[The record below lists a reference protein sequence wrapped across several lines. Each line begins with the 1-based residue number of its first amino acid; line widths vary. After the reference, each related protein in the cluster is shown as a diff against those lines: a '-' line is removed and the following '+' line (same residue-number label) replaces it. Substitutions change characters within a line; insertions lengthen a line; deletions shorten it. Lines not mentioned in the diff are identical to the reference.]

1 MASGSWDHIKAGNT
15 KRLSSFSLIS
25 LPTTVA
31 YKSAT
36 AVTTAPETLRRTE
49 SYYRPPD
56 KSSGATAHRVYY
68 TKEEPMDKT
77 KTATYPHHESLRLVN
92 FTAFADA
99 SFAFSPTVN
108 IFVGENGTGKTHL
121 MKVLYAVQ
129 YACSRKGRTNL
140 LSPLFATFQCERL
153 ALLVRNEARHN
164 TVGLSGN
171 WNDEGWDFTVE
182 YDADDRDWGY
192 YSQPADLP
200 TMPRPVFIPA
210 IDMMAHTRRF
220 LSTYDN
226 YEIAFDQT
234 HRDIVSLLLS
244 PESRNPTG
252 ANTAQ
257 ATLAPLLGGEVV
269 EESEQFYLKTANGRQ
284 PMQLV
289 AEGVRK
295 IATLWQLL
303 RNGFLRPGDTLF
315 WDEPE
320 ANVNPKLRDEIVSAL
335 LALARSGVQIFLA
348 THSYVILKEFDLQ
361 AEASDAVRYFALET
375 TENGT
380 VAHAT
385 EDYAELMPNPI
396 AEQFDRLYDLELT
409 RATGR
414 KRRA

>member
-1 MASGSWDHIKAGNT
+1 M
-15 KRLSSFSLIS
+15 
-25 LPTTVA
+25 
-31 YKSAT
+31 
-36 AVTTAPETLRRTE
+36 ETF
-49 SYYRPPD
+49 
-56 KSSGATAHRVYY
+56 
-68 TKEEPMDKT
+68 
-77 KTATYPHHESLRLVN
+77 PHHESLRLVN
-92 FTAFADA
+92 FTAFTDA
-99 SFAFSPTVN
+99 SFEFSPTVN
-108 IFVGENGTGKTHL
+108 ILVGENGTGKTHL
-121 MKVLYAVQ
+121 MKVLYAAQ
-129 YACSRKGRTNL
+129 YACSRRGRADL
-140 LSPLFATFQCERL
+140 LIPFLATFQCDSL
-153 ALLVRNEARHN
+153 SLLVRNGVRYPAAH
-164 TVGLSGN
+164 LSGK
-171 WNDEGWDFTVE
+171 W
-182 YDADDRDWGY
+182 DADDWEFTVSYDGSDHDSGY

-200 TMPRPVFIPA
+200 RMRRPVFIPA

-244 PESRNPTG
+244 PESRAIKDEN
-252 ANTAQ
+252 AAQ
-257 ATLAPLLGGEVV
+257 ATLSPLLGGEVV

-295 IATLWQLL
+295 VATLWQLL

-320 ANVNPKLRDEIVSAL
+320 ANVNPKLMDEIVDVL
-335 LALARSGVQIFLA
+335 LQLARSGVQVFLA

-361 AEASDAVRYFALET
+361 AESSDAVRYFAMER
-375 TENGT
+375 TEGGT

-385 EDYAELMPNPI
+385 DDYSQLVPNPI
-396 AEQFDRLYDLELT
+396 SEQFDRLYDLELT

>member
-1 MASGSWDHIKAGNT
+1 M
-15 KRLSSFSLIS
+15 
-25 LPTTVA
+25 P
-31 YKSAT
+31 
-36 AVTTAPETLRRTE
+36 
-49 SYYRPPD
+49 
-56 KSSGATAHRVYY
+56 
-68 TKEEPMDKT
+68 
-77 KTATYPHHESLRLVN
+77 TYPHHESLRLVN

-121 MKVLYAVQ
+121 MKVLYVVQ
-129 YACSRKGRTNL
+129 YAHIEGRRSTYDAL
-140 LSPLFATFQCERL
+140 EGIVASVFQL
-153 ALLVRNEARHN
+153 PSVVGMSQTSALVRLNPYINGGSVRGVFDRKAWEF
-164 TVGLSGN
+164 GIL
-171 WNDEGWDFTVE
+171 
-182 YDADDRDWGY
+182 ADSDWGHRL
-192 YSQPADLP
+192 QPNGAFAA
-200 TMPRPVFIPA
+200 MPRPVFIPA

-244 PESRNPTG
+244 PESRTANG
-252 ANTAQ
+252 ANAAQ
-257 ATLAPLLGGEVV
+257 AALAPLLGGEIV
-269 EESEQFYLKTANGRQ
+269 EESEQFYLKTAHGRQ

-289 AEGVRK
+289 AEGIRK

-335 LALARSGVQIFLA
+335 LALSRSGVQIFLA

-361 AEASDAVRYFALET
+361 AAASDAVRYFALET

-380 VAHAT
+380 VARAT
-385 EDYAELMPNPI
+385 DDYAELSPNPI